1 MMEIVKYAAIFT
13 LDGRGGYK
21 VSFPDMPEAD
31 THGKDEKDAVEM
43 AKLGVAITVNDK
55 LGHFEPAPQ
64 PSSLEQVQ
72 QENPGADVRLIVVDL
87 QKY

>member
-1 MMEIVKYAAIFT
+1 MEIVKYGAIFT
-13 LDGRGGYK
+13 ADGQGGYQ
-21 VSFPDMPEAD
+21 VTFPDMPEAD
-31 THGKDEKDAVEM
+31 THGKDEADAVEM

-64 PSSLEQVQ
+64 ASSL
-72 QENPGADVRLIVVDL
+72 QELQKQYPGADVRLIVVDL